1 MFDALLDLGEE
12 FEQLLAFGF
21 LILLLGVV
29 GCGQGLGQ
37 QGQAG
42 LDLAQQL
49 GLFEPQGRQCL
60 SRRGFKLIAF
70 GAQGR
75 AGQGRAGTALIGV
88 TATGQSGL
96 RQGLGIGGLV
106 GLGAGVDQDHF
117 QWAGL
122 KQAIKALRVSDA
134 QAEQPA
140 MHQQGHTQSDL
151 QR

>member
-1 MFDALLDLGEE
+1 M
-12 FEQLLAFGF
+12 AFG
-21 LILLLGVV
+21 LLRLLLGVV
-29 GCGQGLGQ
+29 RRGLGLRD

-60 SRRGFKLIAF
+60 SGRGLELIAF

-88 TATGQSGL
+88 TATGQAGL
-96 RQGLGIGGLV
+96 RQGLGGGGLIRF
-106 GLGAGVDQDHF
+106 GPGVDQDHF
-117 QWAGL
+117 QRAGL
-122 KQAIKALRVSDA
+122 EQTVKALGVSDA

-140 MHQQGHTQSDL
+140 VHQQGHAQSDL